1 MDIKRGTIVTF
12 LLLLLAAGCGGGG
25 NGGQDTAS
33 SHITAG
39 WNNYKI
45 SAYDSAISEFNKAL
59 TLNPTDSEASKAYC
73 GLGWCYRQKGN
84 CGEAITKCDL
94 AIGRNS
100 SNADAYLAKASAYLS
115 KGGGKSDF
123 EKAVTAANQVLII
136 NPSYSFPYDSNIN
149 YLDVYSLL
157 AVAHLNLGN
166 YLEARNYVDI
176 VLAKDPNN
184 ITAQRVDEILKSIN
198 Q

>member
-1 MDIKRGTIVTF
+1 MNIKRGIIVAF

-33 SHITAG
+33 SHIIAG
-39 WNNYKI
+39 WNDYKI

-73 GLGWCYRQKGN
+73 GLGWCYRQKDNYGL
-84 CGEAITKCDL
+84 AITNCDS
-94 AIGRNS
+94 AISRNP

-123 EKAVTAANQVLII
+123 EKAVTAANQVLTI

-149 YLDVYSLL
+149 YVDVYSLL
-157 AVAHLNLGN
+157 AVAYLNLGN
-166 YLEARNYVDI
+166 YIEARSCVNI
-176 VLAKDPNN
+176 VLAEDPNN
-184 ITAQRVDEILKSIN
+184 ITAQRVDKVLKNIN

>member
-1 MDIKRGTIVTF
+1 MDIKRGIIIIP
-12 LLLLLAAGCGGGG
+12 LLLILAAGCGGGG

-33 SHITAG
+33 LHITAG
-39 WNNYKI
+39 WNDYKI

-59 TLNPTDSEASKAYC
+59 TLNPTDSEASSAYC
-73 GLGWCYRQKGN
+73 GLGWCYRQKGDY
-84 CGEAITKCDL
+84 EQAITNCDS
-94 AIGRNS
+94 AKDINP

-123 EKAVTAANQVLII
+123 EEAVTAANRVLTI
-136 NPSYSFPYDSNIN
+136 NSSYSFPYDSNIN
-149 YLDVYSLL
+149 YVDVYSLL

-166 YLEARNYVDI
+166 YIEARSCVNI
-176 VLAKDPNN
+176 VLAEDPNN
-184 ITAQRVDEILKSIN
+184 ITAQRVDEVLKSIN

>member
-1 MDIKRGTIVTF
+1 MDIKRGIIVTF
-12 LLLLLAAGCGGGG
+12 LLLLLGAGCGGGG

-39 WNNYKI
+39 WNDYKI
-45 SAYDSAISEFNKAL
+45 SAYDSAISEFSKAL
-59 TLNPTDSEASKAYC
+59 TLNPTDSEASSAYC
-73 GLGWCYRQKGN
+73 GSGWCYRQKGDY
-84 CGEAITKCDL
+84 EETITKCNL
-94 AIGRNS
+94 AISRNS
-100 SNADAYLAKASAYLS
+100 INADAYLAKASAYLS

-123 EKAVTAANQVLII
+123 EEAVTAANQVLTI
-136 NPSYSFPYDSNIN
+136 NSSYSFPYDSNIN
-149 YLDVYSLL
+149 YVDVYSLL

-166 YLEARNYVDI
+166 YSEARNYVDI
-176 VLAKDPNN
+176 VLAEDPNN